1 MGPAKVGRGIHV
13 PGPTYHA
20 RLLTCAA
27 PMRFALILFVLV
39 AIALAL
45 MATQSA
51 NTDWVGLALPYTDIT
66 LRSPL
71 ILMVASSL
79 GIGFLLGYLSGLPA
93 RIGAGRRARQ
103 AEQQLAKVAP
113 ATATGVAPTATSGAG
128 AAETASI
135 ADDIA
140 RRTAAVQRDVPPRV

>member
-1 MGPAKVGRGIHV
+1 
-13 PGPTYHA
+13 
-20 RLLTCAA
+20 
-27 PMRFALILFVLV
+27 MRFALILFVLV

-93 RIGAGRRARQ
+93 RIGAGRRARK
-103 AEQQLAKVAP
+103 AEQKLARVAP
-113 ATATGVAPTATSGAG
+113 ATATGVPADATVTGD
-128 AAETASI
+128 AATTASI

-140 RRTAAVQRDVPPRV
+140 RRTAAVQRDTPPSV